1 MEYFHSKLAD
11 LQPEKRFLIR
21 KDSDLHEMFQ
31 NSLSVE
37 KFMATDFFQYYIKL
51 ATQKICKSSYYKAG
65 PIFFS

>member
-11 LQPEKRFLIR
+11 LQPEKKFLTR

-37 KFMATDFFQYYIKL
+37 NIMATDFF
-51 ATQKICKSSYYKAG
+51 
-65 PIFFS
+65 FSII